1 MDFPHKK
8 FTFQRKIIFLYCNCQ
23 LILYNTCLL
32 FAAFSKMYMNP
43 EPTAPA
49 QPIVNQCVRCV
60 SGSAPVAFYLLRCF
74 LSSSDDQKIER
85 R

>member
-1 MDFPHKK
+1 
-8 FTFQRKIIFLYCNCQ
+8 
-23 LILYNTCLL
+23 
-32 FAAFSKMYMNP
+32 MYMNP